1 METAVQNR
9 RLNWLDVMKLL
20 CILGVYCNHSSAGP
34 HYMALFAYIN
44 GAFFFCSG
52 YVASHHHARNFR
64 QFARDKFVAIFWP
77 YTTFALLTLAV
88 RSRLTE
94 VDLAD
99 FFKSFLY
106 GSRSYCCS
114 ITFWFLPCL
123 FVMTLYYYGISR
135 AVKNKYGVLALCF
148 ALSCAVKILHEAPVL
163 PWGLDMAARYLI
175 YYALGDF
182 LAHHGAALPKRA
194 RYAAMGAGCTWAML
208 TLRDAGGLPQRLLG
222 QPLPLVGQYLQQF
235 VTTLS
240 LIAVLYAAAHALQN
254 ASLLARLGRS
264 TVILCCCEEISEIV
278 PPYLWQ
284 SAGFAPLQPVGWA
297 AILYRLFGAALT
309 CVCIVWPV
317 NRFLPWMVKCPF
329 PRKQN
334 APAGRAHES

>member
-1 METAVQNR
+1 MTAASGRSDMENAVQNR

-52 YVASHHHARNFR
+52 YVASRHHARNFL

-99 FFKSFLY
+99 FIKSFLY

-163 PWGLDMAARYLI
+163 PWGIDMAARYLV

-194 RYAAMGAGCTWAML
+194 RYAAAGAGCAGAEDRAGRERRHAPL
-208 TLRDAGGLPQRLLG
+208 DAAGSCRPAPDRLSDGGLRRFPGRCDHRRCQRHAPQRRRAG
-222 QPLPLVGQYLQQF
+222 
-235 VTTLS
+235 
-240 LIAVLYAAAHALQN
+240 AAHT
-254 ASLLARLGRS
+254 GDGCG
-264 TVILCCCEEISEIV
+264 I
-278 PPYLWQ
+278 
-284 SAGFAPLQPVGWA
+284 
-297 AILYRLFGAALT
+297 
-309 CVCIVWPV
+309 
-317 NRFLPWMVKCPF
+317 
-329 PRKQN
+329 
-334 APAGRAHES
+334 